1 MSLTGL
7 VRDPGG
13 RLSAL
18 KIVTLLLAL
27 APGASLALDWST
39 HNLGPK
45 PVTEVIHGTGLWAI
59 RFLVITLAVTPVRGL
74 LDLPRVVML
83 RRMLGVTSA
92 CYAAA
97 HLTLFALDKQWNLFK
112 VATEILSRFYLTIG
126 FFAMMGL
133 FALAITSTDGWQ
145 KSLGRDWKRLHRL
158 VFVIAPLALFHYGIQ
173 SKADVSDMVF
183 LTGLF
188 LWLMFWRLLPRRL
201 QTRLWPLP
209 GFALGAGLLAALIE
223 TAWYMVRNHVNGWT
237 VFDTNFDLAAN
248 LDPSFGP
255 RPAVAVVLAGLF
267 AVLLV
272 GLRKLTRRRRVP
284 GGAVRRASPAS
295 SAS

>member
-1 MSLTGL
+1 MTILSGIVDPRSIAGV
-7 VRDPGG
+7 VRNPAG
-13 RLSAL
+13 RLSAF
-18 KIVTLLLAL
+18 KIVVLLLVL
-27 APGASLALDWST
+27 WPGVSLALDWST
-39 HNLGPK
+39 QNLGPK

-59 RFLVITLAVTPVRGL
+59 RFLMITLAVTPMRGL
-74 LDLPRVVML
+74 LDFPRVVQL

-97 HLTLFALDKQWNLFK
+97 HLTLFAVDNHWNLFK
-112 VATEILSRFYLTIG
+112 VMTEILSRFYLTIG

-133 FALAITSTDGWQ
+133 FALAITSTDDWQ
-145 KSLGRDWKRLHRL
+145 RSLGQGWKRLHKL

-201 QTRLWPLP
+201 QTKLWPLP

-223 TAWYMVRNHVNGWT
+223 TAWYMVRNGVNGWM
-237 VFDTNFDLAAN
+237 VLEAN
-248 LDPSFGP
+248 LDLNFGP
-255 RPAVAVVLAGLF
+255 RPAVAVVFAGV
-267 AVLLV
+267 AVLV
-272 GLRKLTRRRRVP
+272 IAAVRKLAKRRRMP
-284 GGAVRRASPAS
+284 TGAVRRA
-295 SAS
+295 